1 MDGIVMSKFGTFN
14 ENNPVWRAISRLV
27 DMVLM
32 GFFFLLTCLPVVTI
46 GAALSGFYYAAMDS
60 MRKEDGYIFSR
71 YFKAFAKNFKKS
83 TIIWIIM
90 LAAGA
95 ICNAYL
101 YGSMIL
107 EDSPLVIVMRVIGAV
122 LSIAWLMIFFFV
134 FPLQARFENTIKNTF
149 KNAILLSVAH
159 FPFTIIMFLLVVV
172 LVVFCLFIFPYSA
185 FLEMVGAGI
194 IGYMVVRYYETNFK
208 KWGYI
213 DEDDGKIKDDDYEF
227 EVEVDYDEL
236 YHRNEE
242 KPDEDLEN
250 DSRQTSEDDSI
261 EELSEE
267 DSQDE

>member
-1 MDGIVMSKFGTFN
+1 MDGIIMSKFGTFN

-32 GFFFLLTCLPVVTI
+32 GFLFLLTCLPVVTI

-60 MRKEDGYIFSR
+60 MRKEDGYVFAR
-71 YFKAFAKNFKKS
+71 YFKAFGKNFKKS
-83 TIIWIIM
+83 TIIWLIM
-90 LAAGA
+90 FVVGI
-95 ICNAYL
+95 ICNAYI
-101 YGSMIL
+101 YCSMVF
-107 EDSPLVIVMRVIGAV
+107 ENSTVAVVMRVIGILLWIV
-122 LSIAWLMIFFFV
+122 WFMIFFFV

-159 FPFTIIMFLLVVV
+159 LPSTAVMFV
-172 LVVFCLFIFPYSA
+172 LVAVLVAFCYFLFPYSA
-185 FLEMVGAGI
+185 FLEIIGAGI
-194 IGYMVVRYYETNFK
+194 IGYLVVRYYEMNFK
-208 KWGYI
+208 KWGYV

-236 YHRNEE
+236 YHWNEE
-242 KPDEDLEN
+242 ESDEDLEN
-250 DSRQTSEDDSI
+250 NSDQTSEDDGI